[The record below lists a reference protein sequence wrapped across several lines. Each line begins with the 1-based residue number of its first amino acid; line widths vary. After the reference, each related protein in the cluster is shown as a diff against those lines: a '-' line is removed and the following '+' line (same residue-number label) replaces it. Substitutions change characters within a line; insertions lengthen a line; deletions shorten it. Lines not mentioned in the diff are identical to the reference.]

1 MKGYKYITQA
11 IMDADTIINGYPPF
25 QEFIQAILIN
35 KYDLFILK
43 GLLKKIVGVIVTA
56 GFCLIVGQQLK
67 RILSYIKAQIVS
79 SYVYRGI
86 EFQGKEIINDDV
98 LFCIEPLIEEII
110 ALTEI
115 YEKIREAKK

>member
-1 MKGYKYITQA
+1 MS
-11 IMDADTIINGYPPF
+11 M
-25 QEFIQAILIN
+25 
-35 KYDLFILK
+35 
-43 GLLKKIVGVIVTA
+43 VVTA